1 MWLLVWVL
9 VLMLVHIQ
17 FMHCRVITISCL
29 KVLETCVIVGIMRLW
44 QAPAPTDLWTRALG
58 WLNNTVNSVST
69 AGMEL

>member
-44 QAPAPTDLWTRALG
+44 QAPVPTDLWTRALG
-58 WLNNTVNSVST
+58 WLNSTVNSVS
-69 AGMEL
+69 MEL

>member
-58 WLNNTVNSVST
+58 WLNSTVNSVST
-69 AGMEL
+69 NMEL